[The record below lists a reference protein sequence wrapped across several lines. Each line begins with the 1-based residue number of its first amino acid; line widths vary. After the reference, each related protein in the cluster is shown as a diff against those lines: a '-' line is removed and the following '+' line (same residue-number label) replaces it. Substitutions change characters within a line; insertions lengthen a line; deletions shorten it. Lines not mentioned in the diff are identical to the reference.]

1 METLPLWPDDA
12 PRARKSDPVTSH
24 EAADATAGSV
34 MASQRAV
41 AWIFENEEHPMTA
54 VEVEHKARLYALPYS
69 ESRVRSCLSE
79 LVELGVLER
88 DGFIRRKGDVR
99 RRQLWRMKEVA

>member
-1 METLPLWPDDA
+1 MKGQWFRTG
-12 PRARKSDPVTSH
+12 DPESSA
-24 EAADATAGSV
+24 EAADASADSV

-54 VEVEHKARLYALPYS
+54 IEVENKARMYALPYS
-69 ESRVRSCLSE
+69 DSRVRSCLSE
-79 LVELGVLER
+79 LVGLGVLER
-88 DGFIRRKGDVR
+88 DGFIRRPGDAR